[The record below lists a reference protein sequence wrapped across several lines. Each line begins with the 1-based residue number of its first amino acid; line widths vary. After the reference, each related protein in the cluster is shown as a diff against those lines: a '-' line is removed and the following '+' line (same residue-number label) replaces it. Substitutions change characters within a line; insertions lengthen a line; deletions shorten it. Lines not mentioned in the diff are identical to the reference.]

1 MAKGATDF
9 AQQNT
14 ERAMQA
20 TTYGMNWMREV
31 AEQNLS
37 QSKAALESLLT
48 IARTTAKGMDQQAA
62 GIRDRSLFLA
72 EETLLNAFDFAQ
84 RMVRVRE
91 PQEFAQLQGEF
102 IRRQA
107 QVLGDQTKEL
117 GQSIVQAAN
126 DVAKSAHEEVAAPPR
141 RRPEAA

>member
-1 MAKGATDF
+1 
-9 AQQNT
+9 
-14 ERAMQA
+14 
-20 TTYGMNWMREV
+20 
-31 AEQNLS
+31 
-37 QSKAALESLLT
+37 
-48 IARTTAKGMDQQAA
+48 MDQQAA
-62 GIRDRSLFLA
+62 GIRDRSMFLA
-72 EETLLNAFDFAQ
+72 EETLPNAFDFAQ

-117 GQSIVQAAN
+117 GQSIMQAAN
-126 DVAKSAHEEVAAPPR
+126 DVAKTAHEEVAAPPR